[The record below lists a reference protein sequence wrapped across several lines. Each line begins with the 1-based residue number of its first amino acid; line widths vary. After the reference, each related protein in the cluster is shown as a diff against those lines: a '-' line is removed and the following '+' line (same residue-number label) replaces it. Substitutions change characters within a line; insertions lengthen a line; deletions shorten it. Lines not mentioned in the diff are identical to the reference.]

1 MIEVKVMSLDRDGKM
16 KLSHKVL
23 EKQGRDGDN

>member
-1 MIEVKVMSLDRDGKM
+1 MSLDRDGKM